1 MRQTRLFL
9 VSLLLALYGLVSH
22 NSAFAQPAVSEPPS
36 LNAWLLRVHQA
47 ARQSVYTGTFVVSS
61 SAGMASARIW
71 HVCDGA
77 QQLER
82 VESLSGIPRAIFRHN
97 DQVVTFFP
105 QSRIAVAEVRESL
118 GLFPDLLKSSDSSIG
133 DFYQLKALGNER
145 IAGFDTEI
153 FLLQPKDGL
162 RFGYRVWSEKK
173 SGLIIQL
180 QTLDLN
186 GKVLEQS
193 AFSELQLG
201 APVNVAKLTRSGNTD
216 GYRVVRPDLQKTTA
230 DAQGWALQKPVDG
243 FKPMG
248 CYQRAAVVQPQATQQ
263 GKAQP
268 TMQWVFS
275 DGVATLSLFV
285 ETFDARRHLRE
296 GATDMG
302 GATHT
307 LTRRIDAWWVTAVGE
322 VPLATLN
329 AFAQALERKK

>member
-1 MRQTRLFL
+1 ML
-9 VSLLLALYGLVSH
+9 VGWVLAISGLLAQAPVL
-22 NSAFAQPAVSEPPS
+22 AQSVATESS

-61 SAGMASARIW
+61 SGGMASARIW
-71 HVCDGA
+71 HVCDGTE
-77 QQLER
+77 QLER
-82 VESLSGIPRAIFRHN
+82 VESLSGTPRAIFRNN

-118 GLFPDLLKSSDSSIG
+118 GLFPNLLKSNDSAIG

-145 IAGFDTEI
+145 IAGFDADV
-153 FLLQPKDGL
+153 FQLVPKDQL
-162 RFGYRVWSEKK
+162 RYGYRVWNEKRT
-173 SGLIIQL
+173 GLIIQL

-186 GKVLEQS
+186 GRVLEQS

-201 APVNVAKLTRSGNTD
+201 AVINVAKLSRSGNTD

-230 DAQGWALQKPVDG
+230 EAQGWTLQRAVDG

-248 CYQRAAVVQPQATQQ
+248 CYQRGAVVQSGPE
-263 GKAQP
+263 GSAQS

-275 DGVATLSLFV
+275 DGVATVSLFV
-285 ETFDARRHLRE
+285 EAFDARRHARE

-302 GATHT
+302 GATRT
-307 LTRRIDAWWVTAVGE
+307 LTRRIDNWWATAVGE
-322 VPLATLN
+322 VPLVTLS
-329 AFAQALERKK
+329 AFTQALERKK